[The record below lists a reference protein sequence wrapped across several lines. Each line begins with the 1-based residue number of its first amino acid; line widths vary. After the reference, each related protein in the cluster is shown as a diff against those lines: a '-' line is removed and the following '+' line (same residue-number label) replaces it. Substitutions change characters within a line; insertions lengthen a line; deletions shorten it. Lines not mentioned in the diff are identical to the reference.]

1 MALADPAP
9 FDRRRPKLA
18 REVARRIEREI
29 LDTKPAIGT
38 VIGSEPDLIARYGT
52 SRAVFREAVR
62 LVEHSGLAATRRGQ
76 GGGLIVTEPDG
87 RAVAMALAIWFSY
100 VGVTVDEIFE
110 TRAPLQLAAARLA
123 AERID
128 DAGAERLQTILDEL
142 DAMPVADEQ
151 ALQEFERA
159 VLDVAGNPVLTLLT
173 NGVFEIGLS
182 RVRGTRGRV
191 DPPATAEDS
200 LRHLRAYHRLAEAV
214 TRGDADAAEA
224 RMETILRALHDRLRD
239 RPIRARRRPVR
250 ITATGGKLAERV
262 AAEMRD
268 DIERGGWKIGTVL
281 GSETELRER
290 YGVSRSTLRE
300 AIRIL
305 EQHDAVRT
313 KTGPHGGIVV
323 SEPDGDGVLLAVE
336 FMLAYQGA
344 TNADIFEVRSVL
356 EVAAVRLAAERHT
369 EEDAA
374 RLRAALAAE
383 ADAPIGATVHR
394 EVHRLLAEGT
404 GNRPLELFVDVLSR
418 LTAMRLPVGARRPAV
433 RDVRTAHADV
443 ADAVLRG
450 DADRAERVM
459 THHLAAVGAAL
470 P

>member
-1 MALADPAP
+1 MALAEPAP

-29 LDTKPAIGT
+29 LDAKPAVGT

-76 GGGLIVTEPDG
+76 GGGLVVTEPDG
-87 RAVAMALAIWFSY
+87 RAVSMALAIWFSY
-100 VGVTVDEIFE
+100 VGVTVGEIFE
-110 TRAPLQLAAARLA
+110 AREPLQRAAARLA

-128 DAGAERLQTILDEL
+128 DAGAEHLRAEL
-142 DAMPVADEQ
+142 DHLDTMAVPDEH

-173 NGVFEIGLS
+173 SGVFEIGLS
-182 RVRGTRGRV
+182 RIRGTRGRV
-191 DPPATAEDS
+191 EPPVTEEDS
-200 LRHLRAYHRLAEAV
+200 LRHLRAYHRLADAI
-214 TRGDADAAEA
+214 TGGDADAAEA
-224 RMETILRALHDRLRD
+224 RMQTILAALRARLRD
-239 RPIRARRRPVR
+239 RPIQARRQGVR
-250 ITATGGKLAERV
+250 VTVSGGGKLAERV

-268 DIERGGWKIGTVL
+268 DIERGGWKVGSVL
-281 GSETELRER
+281 GSETDLREG

-323 SEPDGDGVLLAVE
+323 AEPDGDGVLLAVE

-344 TNADIFEVRSVL
+344 TNADILEVRSVL
-356 EVAAVRLAAERHT
+356 ERAAVRLAAERRT
-369 EEDAA
+369 EDDVA

-383 ADAPIGATVHR
+383 AGAPLGAGVHR
-394 EVHRLLAEGT
+394 EAHRLLAEVT

-418 LTAMRLPVGARRPAV
+418 LNGMRFPTGAQFPRSAACARPTPTWST
-433 RDVRTAHADV
+433 R
-443 ADAVLRG
+443 
-450 DADRAERVM
+450 
-459 THHLAAVGAAL
+459 
-470 P
+470 